1 MKVAIVS
8 DIHSNIEAFH
18 EVLRDIET
26 HQVDEILC
34 LGDII
39 GYGPNPRE
47 CIEIARNFAFNLLGN
62 HEEAVLFLAE
72 DFNQK
77 ARQAVDWTR
86 DQLNSE
92 EHPVESNHEMW
103 NFLGDLRKQVERG
116 DVLYVHGSPR
126 IPTREYVMPR
136 DVNNREKMEDI
147 FRMIPKVCFVG
158 HTHVPG
164 VFTEDFQFFHTSMLK
179 NTYTLE
185 DQKVLI
191 NIGSVGQ
198 PRDGDNRASYVTFDG
213 ETVEWHRISYDY
225 DTTMEKIRAAKG
237 LPDYLADRLEEG
249 R

>member
-1 MKVAIVS
+1 MKLALVS

-18 EVLRDIET
+18 QVLQHIEE
-26 HQVDEILC
+26 QSVDEILC

-47 CIEIARNFAFNLLGN
+47 CIEIARNFSFNLLGN

-77 ARQAVDWTR
+77 ARQAIDWTR
-86 DQLNSE
+86 DQLNSQ
-92 EHPVESNHEMW
+92 EHPVEENHEMW
-103 NFLGDLRKQVERG
+103 NFLGGLRKKVQRE

-136 DVNNREKMEDI
+136 DVNNREKMDDI
-147 FRMIPKVCFVG
+147 FRQIPKTCFVG

-164 VFTEDFQFFHTSMLK
+164 VFTEDFQFFHTSMLQ
-179 NTYTLE
+179 NRYELE
-185 DQKVLI
+185 GHKVLI

-198 PRDGDNRASYVTFDG
+198 PRDGDNRSSYVTFDG
-213 ETVEWHRISYDY
+213 KTIEWHRIAYEFE
-225 DTTMEKIRAAKG
+225 TTMEKIRSAKG
-237 LPDYLADRLEEG
+237 LPDYLADRLREG